1 MQYLAIALV
10 WVAFVLFI
18 ISAKKQK
25 KSITIA
31 FLVAML
37 LALVALYAWGV
48 ARNF

>member
-10 WVAFVLFI
+10 WAAFVLFI
-18 ISAKKQK
+18 VSAKKQK
-25 KSITIA
+25 KGFTIA